1 MPDKEPDS
9 TGSEPGPIPFLM
21 RYAKLGAGVLLAV
34 VGAVA
39 TVGAVGGWIA
49 YVATCMGAPAG
60 SLDADVCAHQNAL
73 VQSVIWTLAAILFVA
88 SAVVVIRSRSK

>member
-34 VGAVA
+34 IGAVA

-49 YVATCMGAPAG
+49 YVATCMGPRPAPSMLMSAPIRTRSSSQSSG
-60 SLDADVCAHQNAL
+60 PWLPSCSLL
-73 VQSVIWTLAAILFVA
+73 WL
-88 SAVVVIRSRSK
+88 